1 MLSII
6 EVAHAIDSAMKKESD
21 DGDEDHDRFIAPML
35 YEFSYVFHNRKYVL
49 LNFVYWM
56 DG

>member
-21 DGDEDHDRFIAPML
+21 DDDEDHDRFIAPML
-35 YEFSYVFHNRKYVL
+35 YEFSYVFHSRKYAL